1 MGDKMKPNVFVF
13 GADGSNMDIENMN
26 VISAYIKSPNIETK
40 IGGTVPFGDLKEF
53 YYHNYNI
60 FNHAKPTIIGCFNV
74 QEVTSGNM
82 LNTVYIPQDQKND
95 EELII
100 QVGQHWYVPYYYSE
114 F

>member
-1 MGDKMKPNVFVF
+1 
-13 GADGSNMDIENMN
+13 MDIENMN
-26 VISAYIKSPNIETK
+26 VISAYIKSPNIDTT
-40 IGGTVPFGDLKEF
+40 IGGTEPFGDLKEF
-53 YYHNYNI
+53 YYNNYNI

-95 EELII
+95 EDIII

>member
-1 MGDKMKPNVFVF
+1 
-13 GADGSNMDIENMN
+13 MDIENMN
-26 VISAYIKSPNIETK
+26 VISAYIKSPNIKTK

-95 EELII
+95 EDIII